1 MSHGSR
7 SLVLARG
14 PAPRRDVALEA
25 AALRREVQ
33 TRYTEVDLLVAALQE
48 HVQDLRLER
57 DRLREEVAFLR
68 EEARHAEARGFFQ
81 RGLKL
86 NRGREGS
93 GVRG

>member
-14 PAPRRDVALEA
+14 PGPRRDVALEA
-25 AALRREVQ
+25 AELRREVQ
-33 TRYTEVDLLVAALQE
+33 SRYTEVDLLVAALHE
-48 HVQDLRLER
+48 HIEDLRLER

-68 EEARHAEARGFFQ
+68 EEAVRAEARGFFQ

-86 NRGREGS
+86 NQGAGGS
-93 GVRG
+93 VT